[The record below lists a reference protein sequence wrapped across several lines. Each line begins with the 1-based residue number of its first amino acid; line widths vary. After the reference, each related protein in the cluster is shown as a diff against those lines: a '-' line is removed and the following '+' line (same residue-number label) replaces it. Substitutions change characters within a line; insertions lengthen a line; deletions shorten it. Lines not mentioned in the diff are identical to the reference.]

1 MGQHKKP
8 ATISFTR
15 TILFLLFILLSS
27 QALASDNDGIR
38 QRILDQVAT
47 HTALGS
53 SKVKIYTEDGFV
65 LLTGTVHL
73 YSHKMNYEKIA
84 WKTTGVTEVEN
95 EIVVKALFP
104 LSDTVIKEKIR
115 MILMD
120 CECFHGGKHMVQV
133 ARGVV
138 SVTGVFF
145 HPRDVQFLKG
155 KIAEIDGVVAININ
169 VTALIA
175 KRQRTRP

>member
-1 MGQHKKP
+1 MGLYSKP
-8 ATISFTR
+8 ATISFTG

-27 QALASDNDGIR
+27 QALASDKDTTL
-38 QRILDQVAT
+38 QRILDQVAG
-47 HTALGS
+47 HTALSS
-53 SKVKIYTEDGFV
+53 SKVTIYAVDGFV

-73 YSHKMNYEKIA
+73 YSHKMDFEKIA

-104 LSDTVIKEKIR
+104 LSDTGIKRKVQ
-115 MILMD
+115 MILVD
-120 CECFHGGKHMVQV
+120 CECFHGGNHLVLV

-145 HPRDVQFLKG
+145 HPRDVQFLKE
-155 KIAEIDGVVAININ
+155 KIAEIDGVVAINIH
-169 VTALIA
+169 VTAMIA
-175 KRQRTRP
+175 EREGTRP